1 MIDEAL
7 SLAHAP
13 IVEAILEVTCDF
25 PLTTDLQRFQEVA
38 KEQLRT
44 VYPKAR
50 RQNVESHEFRKEGE
64 KPAEVSVRQ
73 EVGALQFFA
82 EDERQIIQFRREGY
96 SFNRLAPYGS
106 LDEYLPEI
114 ERTWEIFRKI
124 VEPIQVRR
132 IGLRFINRLPLPT
145 INGRVELNEY
155 LKLSPQLPDEKTLEF
170 IGFVN
175 QHSAIEKDTGNQ
187 VNITLVMQPLE
198 GETLPIIFDIDAF
211 RMVAM
216 SPEDWPAIRSIVDS
230 LRILKNL
237 VFKRTLTEK
246 CLNLFQ
252 QP

>member
-1 MIDEAL
+1 MTEAAL

-13 IVEAILEVTCDF
+13 IVEAVLEVTCDL
-25 PLTTDLQRFQEVA
+25 PPSTDLQRFQDVA

-50 RQNVESHEFRKEGE
+50 RQTVQSHEFRKEGE
-64 KPAEVSVRQ
+64 KPPEVSIRQ
-73 EVGALQFFA
+73 EVGALLFVA
-82 EDERQIIQFRREGY
+82 EDERQVIQFRREGY

-155 LKLSPQLPDEKTLEF
+155 LKISPQLPDEETLEF

-198 GETLPIIFDIDAF
+198 GQTLPIIFDIDAF
-211 RMVAM
+211 RMVAL
-216 SPEDWPAIRSIVDS
+216 SPKDWPAIRSIVDA
-230 LRILKNL
+230 LRILKNQ

>member
-1 MIDEAL
+1 MTETL

-13 IVEAILEVTCDF
+13 IVEAILELTCDL
-25 PLTTDLQRFQEVA
+25 PPSTELQRLQDVA
-38 KEQLRT
+38 KEQLRAE
-44 VYPKAR
+44 YPKAR
-50 RQNVESHEFRKEGE
+50 RQTVQSHEFRKEGE

-96 SFNRLAPYGS
+96 SFNRLAPFGS

-145 INGRVELNEY
+145 INGRELNQY
-155 LKLSPQLPDEKTLEF
+155 LKISPQLPDEETLEF

-187 VNITLVMQPLE
+187 VNITLVMQLPE

-211 RMVAM
+211 RMVAI

-230 LRILKNL
+230 LRILKNR